1 MGCLT
6 DPHFNVAAVRA
17 IQVYSFVHMCH
28 FRLAL
33 LFCMSAFFAA
43 TSLAQNADSPKPK
56 QAVATVG
63 DLTIYDQDLA
73 SSVEGQLQPLRNQEY
88 EIKRKALDGLIEQ
101 KMLEAAA
108 KKKGLTTDKLL
119 DQEVNSKVPDP
130 SDAELEGYYVGL
142 GRVTAP
148 FAEVKNR
155 LRDSYKQAKIQR
167 LRDDYMKTLRADSKV
182 VVLLSAPR
190 VEVAYDPARMRG
202 NPKAPV
208 MIVEFSDYQCPYC
221 HQVEPT
227 VKEVM
232 AKYGDKVSL
241 SYRDF
246 PLTAI
251 HSQAMISA
259 EASRCALEQGKFWE
273 YHDQLFTASKLEKDD
288 LIEYARNLKLD
299 EKQFGSC
306 LSSEKYKADIEK
318 DEQEGRKA
326 GVNGTPGFFIN
337 GVALSGSQPR
347 DAFTRVIDDEL
358 ARKSNP
364 KTVSISVSRVER

>member
-1 MGCLT
+1 
-6 DPHFNVAAVRA
+6 
-17 IQVYSFVHMCH
+17 
-28 FRLAL
+28 
-33 LFCMSAFFAA
+33 
-43 TSLAQNADSPKPK
+43 
-56 QAVATVG
+56 
-63 DLTIYDQDLA
+63 
-73 SSVEGQLQPLRNQEY
+73 
-88 EIKRKALDGLIEQ
+88 LDGLIEQ